1 MQWLIRYAHLRYLEY
16 ERFAVCCKAHRV
28 INAVSGGTAY
38 QPGAWRPT
46 PDQIDY
52 VIGQLTG
59 GVGREIGKLA
69 QTISAPFTGDE
80 LTAHNIPLLGRL
92 YGGTQGVSAESEL
105 FFA

>member
-1 MQWLIRYAHLRYLEY
+1 MPFVAKLIA
-16 ERFAVCCKAHRV
+16 KAIDV
-28 INAVSGGTAY
+28 ISGDMAN
-38 QPGAWRPT
+38 QPAAWRPT

-52 VIGQLTG
+52 VIGQLTS

-105 FFA
+105 FFAKTSNV